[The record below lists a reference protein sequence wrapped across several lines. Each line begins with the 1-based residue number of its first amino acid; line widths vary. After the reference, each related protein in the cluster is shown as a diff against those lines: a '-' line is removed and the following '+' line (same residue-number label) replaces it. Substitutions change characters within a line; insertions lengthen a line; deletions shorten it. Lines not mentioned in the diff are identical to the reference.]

1 MYNDN
6 IQQTIAQIQ
15 AFFANQ
21 PVKKAWLF
29 GSYSRGEEK
38 PASDVDIMVEYEASE
53 ELSLMDISR
62 MKNSLSKLLGKKV
75 DLVEEGCLLPF
86 AADSVYKDRILIY
99 EGKS

>member
-38 PASDVDIMVEYEASE
+38 PDSDVDIMVEYEASE

-75 DLVEEGCLLPF
+75 DLVEDGCVLPF
-86 AADSVYKDRILIY
+86 AAESVYQDRILIY
-99 EGKS
+99 ERKS